1 MQTTMVTVQ
10 PWKHRKT
17 ILIVQVPQV
26 QLPAIQAVVRLAV
39 PRAPIRPVLATPKVP
54 LKATAAGQE
63 RPIKIVPIAREAI
76 VAAIVPEKRPIVA
89 VQIAQ
94 EAIKV
99 QTTAV
104 AQVAV
109 VIGKVRR
116 PVGALVKDRVP
127 VRRLPV
133 RIPVL
138 VVTVTAD

>member
-17 ILIVQVPQV
+17 ILIVQVHVVPQV

-39 PRAPIRPVLATPKVP
+39 PRAPIRPVLATLKVP
-54 LKATAAGQE
+54 LKATVVGQK

-94 EAIKV
+94 KAIKV

-104 AQVAV
+104 AV
-109 VIGKVRR
+109 VIGKVQP

-133 RIPVL
+133 QIPVL